1 MRKIVI
7 NNIGPDITE
16 EKGFWEDN
24 LIGFH
29 KLQGYMKPD
38 NNASFSF
45 TTNAM
50 SFMYH
55 FDGNKFDFQ
64 WKSNGRWKYRRSR
77 VSYIP
82 AERNIVSVVP
92 NWLDVNLDNDNI
104 RNFISDW
111 YMARK
116 LHGTRNELW
125 ELRDGELSSEI
136 DETFKT
142 LQDEDG
148 LIRGNYFDRIM
159 HNIMAD
165 FTNYSAYRIVLP
177 LFLSFQ
183 RRMSKL
189 SGERKIRFTYLDIMM
204 CS

>member
-64 WKSNGRWKYRRSR
+64 WKSNGRWKYRRSLR
-77 VSYIP
+77 IFKSLSNRAKPVTP
-82 AERNIVSVVP
+82 AGS
-92 NWLDVNLDNDNI
+92 
-104 RNFISDW
+104 
-111 YMARK
+111 
-116 LHGTRNELW
+116 
-125 ELRDGELSSEI
+125 RDIGQE
-136 DETFKT
+136 
-142 LQDEDG
+142 
-148 LIRGNYFDRIM
+148 
-159 HNIMAD
+159 
-165 FTNYSAYRIVLP
+165 
-177 LFLSFQ
+177 
-183 RRMSKL
+183 
-189 SGERKIRFTYLDIMM
+189 
-204 CS
+204 